1 MARFFVMKKNKK
13 RIEFNLG
20 WTYFCVVH
28 INGSGEWSDSEK
40 WMEKSWS
47 IFASSDQTA
56 DIPSPGAG
64 VQHNTWAV
72 TYAVYRCTVCTV
84 LYSVQG
90 NVILVVTSQCTAD
103 HRPARSRTHRPAD
116 NHLPA
121 GQSLVTL
128 GPGFTA
134 NKFCSL
140 SVNLVNFDL
149 SNTSKQTWCVKHLNG
164 FYGFQTFFSMLNKS
178 KNYVETLCST

>member
-1 MARFFVMKKNKK
+1 MLFILMEVVNEVTLRNRLREVAEVFLQVQTR
-13 RIEFNLG
+13 RLTYHLLG
-20 WTYFCVVH
+20 QEC
-28 INGSGEWSDSEK
+28 
-40 WMEKSWS
+40 
-47 IFASSDQTA
+47 SST
-56 DIPSPGAG
+56 PELSPMLCTG
-64 VQHNTWAV
+64 VQ
-72 TYAVYRCTVCTV
+72 CCTV

-164 FYGFQTFFSMLNKS
+164 F
-178 KNYVETLCST
+178 